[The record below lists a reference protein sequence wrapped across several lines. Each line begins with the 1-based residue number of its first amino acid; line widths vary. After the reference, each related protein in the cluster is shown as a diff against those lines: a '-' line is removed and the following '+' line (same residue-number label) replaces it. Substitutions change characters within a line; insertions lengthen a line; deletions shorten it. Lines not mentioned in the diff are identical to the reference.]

1 MLGMKMLL
9 ESFGIKIEPK
19 EIETAWDRAKDA
31 LPRLA
36 AAFDEI
42 NATQKRIEAKL
53 DLLLVGTTFIQ
64 AESALSQSTPK
75 KSGIAA

>member
-64 AESALSQSTPK
+64 AESALSQSTLK